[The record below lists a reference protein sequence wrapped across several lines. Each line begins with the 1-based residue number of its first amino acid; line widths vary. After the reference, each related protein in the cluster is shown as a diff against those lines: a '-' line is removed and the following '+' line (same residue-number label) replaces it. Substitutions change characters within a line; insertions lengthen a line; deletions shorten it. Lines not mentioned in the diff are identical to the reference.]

1 MQFLYSNAVCIFE
14 NQMQFVYLRTGVQ
27 RQSVVQVKYSL
38 QLDFIFCRNPQKKR
52 KKTNQQIKCSQT
64 VLQICDLHFL
74 MLLCAAKLP
83 ARDNINPQEKNTT
96 PQFTNFHLLTP
107 LFESKEDFYIFHP
120 PAFLTKLLP
129 AFFSWKTKL
138 KCTGVDIMPFFQ
150 DAKYSLKK
158 DKKCH
163 CVKSVRIRRY
173 SGPHF
178 PAFGLNIERTS
189 EQGHFSCSVFIESVL
204 WNQ

>member
-1 MQFLYSNAVCIFE
+1 MQFLYSNTVCIFE

-27 RQSVVQVKYSL
+27 RQSVVQVKYFL

-52 KKTNQQIKCSQT
+52 KKANQQIKSRQT

-83 ARDNINPQEKNTT
+83 TRDNINPQEKNTT
-96 PQFTNFHLLTP
+96 QFTNFHLLTP
-107 LFESKEDFYIFHP
+107 LFKSKEDFYIFHP

-129 AFFSWKTKL
+129 APFSWKTKL
-138 KCTGVDIMPFFQ
+138 KYTGVDMMPFFQ

-158 DKKCH
+158 
-163 CVKSVRIRRY
+163 R
-173 SGPHF
+173 
-178 PAFGLNIERTS
+178 
-189 EQGHFSCSVFIESVL
+189 
-204 WNQ
+204 